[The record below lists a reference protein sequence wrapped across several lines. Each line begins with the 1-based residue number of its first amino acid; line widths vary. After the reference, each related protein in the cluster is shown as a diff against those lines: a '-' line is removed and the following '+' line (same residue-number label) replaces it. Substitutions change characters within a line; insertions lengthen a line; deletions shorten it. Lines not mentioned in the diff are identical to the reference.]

1 MLLSGYSRTRGNGPL
16 SDVPKRL
23 ALIRTL
29 LENGA
34 DVHAVHK
41 DSTNNALFFAKQRN
55 AAEIIALLEQFGA
68 REHSADSAQRPAA
81 DFGGRVWSPGSHSR
95 CGGAVSRRRRQRARG
110 PAERWF
116 VGANALRLTG

>member
-1 MLLSGYSRTRGNGPL
+1 LLARGASAKVVTEDGTTPLMLLAGYSRTRGNGPL

-55 AAEIIALLEQFGA
+55 AAEIVTLLEQFGA
-68 REHSADSAQRPAA
+68 REHA
-81 DFGGRVWSPGSHSR
+81 GG
-95 CGGAVSRRRRQRARG
+95 
-110 PAERWF
+110 
-116 VGANALRLTG
+116 